1 MATPAMQR
9 YAAEIFRLQ
18 QDAPFVGLN
27 ELAESANSSMQ
38 ATARMVGR
46 MKKLDYLEHE
56 LYRGVRLTS
65 KGQQIAMP
73 ALRRHRLVEVFLVK
87 VMKYGWDEAHE
98 LSDTFAL
105 GVNEVV
111 EDRIDEI
118 TGHPKR
124 CPHGEPIP
132 SKDGVMPVVKD
143 VPSLE
148 VPSGSD
154 CVISRVRTHEEDKL
168 RYFAELG
175 LVPGV
180 PFHLFSCAPFKGP
193 LRLQMKPHDHLIGYE
208 LAGCLWVEVTK
219 LGDGNKLPPLNKN

>member
-18 QDAPFVGLN
+18 QDAAYVGLN
-27 ELAESANSSMQ
+27 ELSESANSSMQ

-56 LYRGVRLTS
+56 LYRGVRLTL

-105 GVNEVV
+105 GVNDVV
-111 EDRIDEI
+111 EDRMDEI
-118 TGHPKR
+118 TGHPTR

-132 SKDGVMPVVKD
+132 SKDGEMPVVKD
-143 VPSLE
+143 VQLLD

-154 CVISRVRTHEEDKL
+154 CVISRVRTHDMEQLK
-168 RYFAELG
+168 YFAELG
-175 LVPGV
+175 LVPGA

-193 LRLQMKPHDHLIGYE
+193 LRLLMKPHDHLIGHE
-208 LAGCLWVEVTK
+208 LAGALWVEVTK
-219 LGDGNKLPPLNKN
+219 LGEGNKLPPKKNN

>member
-18 QDAPFVGLN
+18 QDMPYVALN
-27 ELAESANSSMQ
+27 ELSESANSSMQ

-56 LYRGVRLTS
+56 LYRGVRLTD
-65 KGQQIAMP
+65 KGAQIAMP

-105 GVNEVV
+105 GVNNVV

-118 TGHPKR
+118 TGYPKR

-132 SKDGVMPVVKD
+132 GKDGVMPMVKD
-143 VPSLE
+143 VPL
-148 VPSGSD
+148 VDVLSGSD
-154 CVISRVRTHEEDKL
+154 CIISRVRTHDMDKL
-168 RYFAELG
+168 KYFGELG

-193 LRLQMKPHDHLIGYE
+193 LRLQMKSHDHLIGYE
-208 LAGCLWVEVTK
+208 LAGSLWVEVTK
-219 LGDGNKLPPLNKN
+219 QGEGNKPLPKKN

>member
-18 QDAPFVGLN
+18 QDAGYVGLN
-27 ELAESANSSMQ
+27 ELSEGANSSMQ

-56 LYRGVRLTS
+56 RYRGVRLTL
-65 KGQQIAMP
+65 KGEQIAMP

-105 GVNEVV
+105 GVNDVV
-111 EDRIDEI
+111 EDRIDEL
-118 TGHPKR
+118 TGHPTR

-132 SKDGVMPVVKD
+132 SKDGVMPDVKD
-143 VPSLE
+143 VPLLD
-148 VPSGSD
+148 VLSGSD
-154 CVISRVRTHEEDKL
+154 CIISRVRTHDEDKL

-193 LRLQMKPHDHLIGYE
+193 LRLLMKPQDHLIGYE
-208 LAGCLWVEVTK
+208 LAGSLWVEVTK
-219 LGDGNKLPPLNKN
+219 VGEGNKLPPKKI

>member
-1 MATPAMQR
+1 MATSAMRR

-18 QDAPFVGLN
+18 QDAPYVGLA
-27 ELAESANSSMQ
+27 ELSESANSSQQ

-46 MKKLDYLEHE
+46 MKELKYLEHE
-56 LYRGVRLTS
+56 LYRGVRLTP
-65 KGQQIAMP
+65 KGEQIAMP

-105 GVNEVV
+105 GVNDVV
-111 EDRIDEI
+111 EERIDEI
-118 TGHPKR
+118 TGNPTR

-143 VPSLE
+143 VPLLE

-154 CVISRVRTHEEDKL
+154 CIISRVRTHDMEKL

-175 LVPGV
+175 LVPGA

-193 LRLQMKPHDHLIGYE
+193 LRLQMKPQDHLIGHE
-208 LAGCLWVEVTK
+208 LAGSLWVEVTK
-219 LGDGNKLPPLNKN
+219 LGEGNKLPPKKI

>member
-46 MKKLDYLEHE
+46 MKKLDYLDHE
-56 LYRGVRLTS
+56 LYRGVRLTM
-65 KGQQIAMP
+65 KGEKIAMP

-105 GVNEVV
+105 GVNDIV

-132 SKDGVMPVVKD
+132 SKDGVMPIVKD
-143 VPSLE
+143 IPLVDVL
-148 VPSGSD
+148 SGSD
-154 CVISRVRTHEEDKL
+154 CVISRVRTHDMEKL
-168 RYFAELG
+168 KYFAELG

-193 LRLQMKPHDHLIGYE
+193 LRLQMKPQDHLIGYE
-208 LAGCLWVEVTK
+208 LAGSLWVEVTK
-219 LGDGNKLPPLNKN
+219 QGEGNKPLPQKKN